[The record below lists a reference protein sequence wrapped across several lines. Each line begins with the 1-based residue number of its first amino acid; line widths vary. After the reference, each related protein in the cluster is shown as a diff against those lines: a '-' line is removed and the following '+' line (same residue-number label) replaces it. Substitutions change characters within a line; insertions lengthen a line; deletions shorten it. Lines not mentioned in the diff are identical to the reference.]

1 MVSDSR
7 TYQSHFR
14 PKRFSNGSSRSFR
27 RAEYVSNRA
36 DLQSRASMIGLA
48 LARLRILDALVTM
61 RAVKARLH
69 GAALDFDRL
78 ADAANSAA

>member
-1 MVSDSR
+1 M
-7 TYQSHFR
+7 
-14 PKRFSNGSSRSFR
+14 
-27 RAEYVSNRA
+27 SNRA